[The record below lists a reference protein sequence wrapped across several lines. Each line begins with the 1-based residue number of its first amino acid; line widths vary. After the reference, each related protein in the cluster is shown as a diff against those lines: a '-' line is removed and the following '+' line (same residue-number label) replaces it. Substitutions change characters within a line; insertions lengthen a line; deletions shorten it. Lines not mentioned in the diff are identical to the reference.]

1 MGDGPA
7 GCGAFGQGEACRRG
21 GGSAFEKLHPLRQD
35 LLIPKRSPLPKIP
48 AKRILQLFGSPAC
61 PVIEM
66 QSIDMKNNII
76 IFTPQEDRQEIRRRN
91 TWIRIEHETVSS
103 LIESFLVFW
112 LGAWSLFAGIE
123 FLQSTG
129 ILVF

>member
-1 MGDGPA
+1 MGDGPV
-7 GCGAFGQGEACRRG
+7 GCGPRP
-21 GGSAFEKLHPLRQD
+21 GGSAPAGRWAGVRKASSTSPGSPDPQRSRLPI
-35 LLIPKRSPLPKIP
+35 IPT
-48 AKRILQLFGSPAC
+48 KRILQLFGSLAC

-76 IFTPQEDRQEIRRRN
+76 IFTPQDDRQEIRSRN
-91 TWIRIEHETVSS
+91 TWIRIEHETASS
-103 LIESFLVFW
+103 LIESLLVFW